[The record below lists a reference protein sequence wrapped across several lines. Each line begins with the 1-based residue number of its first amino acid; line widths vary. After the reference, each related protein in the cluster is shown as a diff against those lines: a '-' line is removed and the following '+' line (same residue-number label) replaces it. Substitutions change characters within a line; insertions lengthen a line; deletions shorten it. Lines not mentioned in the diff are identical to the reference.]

1 MSDWLHGMSGWLH
14 GMSDWLLELGEDKR
28 LTNLFEEILELF
40 LKFVYLILFIV
51 VNIYI

>member
-1 MSDWLHGMSGWLH
+1 MKWAAVFWSA
-14 GMSDWLLELGEDKR
+14 ELMDLDEEAENI
-28 LTNLFEEILELF
+28 NLFEEILELF